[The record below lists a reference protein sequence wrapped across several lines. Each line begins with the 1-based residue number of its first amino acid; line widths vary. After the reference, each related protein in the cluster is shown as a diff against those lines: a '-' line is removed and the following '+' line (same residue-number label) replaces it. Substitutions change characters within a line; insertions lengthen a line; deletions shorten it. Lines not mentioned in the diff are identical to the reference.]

1 MAPKSGGG
9 YRAVT
14 FVDGLGF
21 SSAVDLEFGP
31 YENTQALYYTTF
43 ADGGEVRRIVFGA
56 AGDLPPTA
64 SFTAAPGA
72 TTSAPAAVTFDA
84 SASVDAD
91 SDPLS
96 YHWDFG
102 DGTAETVTTQ
112 KVTTH
117 TYLAEGAFTAT
128 LRVKDDA
135 RFSSPVTKRIEVGD
149 PPSPAITSPA
159 AGTTFAVGTTVNLV
173 GSATD
178 PDETLSSS
186 QFSWTLLRH
195 HKDHTHPLLG
205 PIVGKTL
212 SFGFP
217 EPEDLS
223 AAATS
228 YVEAILTVTDSSGI
242 SRSVARDLLPKKVSI
257 TLTDNRSTA
266 LRLEANDLVFSGSGS
281 FMAWQGE
288 RVRLNAPSPQQFG
301 DRYYKFKSWS
311 DGGARTHDIVA
322 PAKATTYQANFDR
335 FSGTAP
341 GAPPPPP
348 PPPPPPATP
357 VVQGMTSLPTG
368 FGYWAASS
376 DGKVEAFG
384 DALHYGDARALAL
397 RKPITGIAA
406 TPTGKGYWLVATDG
420 GIFSF
425 GDARFWGSTG
435 GMTLNQPVVGM
446 AATPT
451 GNGYW
456 LVATDGGIFSFG
468 DARFWG
474 SHGGSPLN
482 RPVVG
487 MDATPTG
494 GGYWL
499 VAADGGI
506 FTYGDA
512 PFRGSTGSMPLNRP
526 VVGMESTPS
535 GGGYWLVASDGGVF
549 AFTDAQFQGSAGGS
563 PSTSHTIGMARTPD
577 GGGYWIGRADETFTN
592 FGNAPAL

>member
-9 YRAVT
+9 YRAVP
-14 FVDGLGF
+14 FVQGLGS

-56 AGDLPPTA
+56 PGDLPPTA
-64 SFTAAPGA
+64 AFTA
-72 TTSAPAAVTFDA
+72 SPAAATSTPAVVTFDA
-84 SASVDAD
+84 SASIDAD
-91 SDPLS
+91 SDPLT

-102 DGTAETVTTQ
+102 DGTAESVTTQ

-117 TYLAEGAFTAT
+117 TYLREGGFTAT
-128 LRVKDDA
+128 LRVEDDT
-135 RFSSPVTKRIEVGD
+135 RFSSPVTKRIDIGD

-159 AGTTFAVGTTVNLV
+159 AETTFAVGTAVNLV

-178 PDETLSSS
+178 PGETLPNSSY
-186 QFSWTLLRH
+186 SWTLLRH
-195 HKDHTHPLLG
+195 HAAHTHPLLG
-205 PIVGKTL
+205 PIVGRTL
-212 SFGFP
+212 TFTYP

-223 AAATS
+223 AATNS
-228 YVEAILTVTDSSGI
+228 YVEAILTVTDSTGI
-242 SRSVARDLLPKKVSI
+242 SRTVARDLLPKKVSL

-266 LRLEANDLVFSGSGS
+266 LRLEAAEMTFYGSGT
-281 FMAWQGE
+281 FVAWPGQ
-288 RVRLNAPSPQQFG
+288 RVRLNAPSPQQFS

-311 DGGARTHDIVA
+311 DGGAQMHDIVA
-322 PAKATTYQANFDR
+322 PGKATTYQASFDR

-341 GAPPPPP
+341 NTPPPPP
-348 PPPPPPATP
+348 PPPPPSTP
-357 VVQGMTSLPTG
+357 VMQGMASLPTG
-368 FGYWAASS
+368 LGFWTAST

-384 DALHYGDARALAL
+384 NALHYGDSSAVPLN
-397 RKPITGIAA
+397 KPITGMASTPTGKGYWLVATDGGVFSYGDAQFWGSTGGKVLNQPVVGMAA

-425 GDARFWGSTG
+425 GDA
-435 GMTLNQPVVGM
+435 Q
-446 AATPT
+446 
-451 GNGYW
+451 
-456 LVATDGGIFSFG
+456 
-468 DARFWG
+468 FWG

-499 VAADGGI
+499 VASDGGI

-512 PFRGSTGSMPLNRP
+512 PFRGSTGGIELNKP

-549 AFTDAQFQGSAGGS
+549 TFTDAQFQGSAGGTPDPS
-563 PSTSHTIGMARTPD
+563 PTIGMARTPD
-577 GGGYWIGRADETFTN
+577 GGGYWIARADGSSVS